1 MELME
6 FITDKD
12 EATWEASVLDFMR
25 MRDFSCRS
33 GSPWGMGDGGWGGEC
48 SGVEQSIYQLDSR
61 SCGNEGYWNALG
73 SQAEIQ

>member
-33 GSPWGMGDGGWGGEC
+33 GSPWGVGAGGGGVFWC
-48 SGVEQSIYQLDSR
+48 PTIDLSVG
-61 SCGNEGYWNALG
+61 
-73 SQAEIQ
+73 